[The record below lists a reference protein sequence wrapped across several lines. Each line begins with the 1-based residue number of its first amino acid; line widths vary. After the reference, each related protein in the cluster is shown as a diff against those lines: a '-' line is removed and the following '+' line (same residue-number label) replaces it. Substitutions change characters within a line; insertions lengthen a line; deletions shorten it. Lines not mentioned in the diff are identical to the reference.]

1 MKRRNFTRM
10 IWICWCLIRYTFKI
24 NWTFLHCLTSSPF
37 ICVWV
42 CGQIHAHESVSMY
55 LNTSMVRPEEN
66 TKCLLSLHFGTISF
80 TALPPR
86 NKDFYWTRSWFLG
99 VGPPSW
105 WAVGIH
111 AFPYPWLGLQKHR
124 HFCLYMWVVGICP
137 TTSWLQRKHHSH

>member
-99 VGPPSW
+99 VGHLLGGLW
-105 WAVGIH
+105 EFMLFHIH
-111 AFPYPWLGLQKHR
+111 GWGCRNTDISVY
-124 HFCLYMWVVGICP
+124 ICG
-137 TTSWLQRKHHSH
+137 